1 MLSEPELLAM
11 PAAAYMNEA
20 QQAFFRQRLLD
31 QRAELQRRIDE
42 EFDVLR
48 EQEPASDPA
57 DLGSA
62 EEQRQWQLRLLERE
76 KKLLDKIDEALE
88 RLARGEYGW
97 CPGSASR
104 LGVSRVG
111 APNGARQGAGRR
123 EWWPLAKSRNAAWRH
138 LPLNPKGR
146 ASFCAVRCCSTAHL
160 EHQTSRLAPSSAQ
173 NWRRRG
179 RAETGGRPS
188 TGEPI
193 GLRRLLLR
201 PTASLCIEAKE
212 RQEQRER
219 HVRDMRGNP
228 NG

>member
-1 MLSEPELLAM
+1 MTVLSESQLLAM
-11 PAAAYMNEA
+11 PADAYMNEQ
-20 QQAFFRQRLLD
+20 QQAFFHQLLLD
-31 QRAELQRRIDE
+31 QRGELQQRIGK
-42 EFDVLR
+42 EFGELR
-48 EQEPASDPA
+48 EQEPVSDPA

-97 CPGSASR
+97 CS
-104 LGVSRVG
+104 
-111 APNGARQGAGRR
+111 
-123 EWWPLAKSRNAAWRH
+123 E
-138 LPLNPKGR
+138 
-146 ASFCAVRCCSTAHL
+146 
-160 EHQTSRLAPSSAQ
+160 
-173 NWRRRG
+173 
-179 RAETGGRPS
+179 

-219 HVRDMRGNP
+219 HIRDARGNP